1 MLVQYIEALK
11 AHQNGV
17 GANEEEVM
25 ILKHQVEALQTEL
38 EHAKV
43 NLVSYIASTNQLEA
57 MLT

>member
-1 MLVQYIEALK
+1 
-11 AHQNGV
+11 
-17 GANEEEVM
+17 M